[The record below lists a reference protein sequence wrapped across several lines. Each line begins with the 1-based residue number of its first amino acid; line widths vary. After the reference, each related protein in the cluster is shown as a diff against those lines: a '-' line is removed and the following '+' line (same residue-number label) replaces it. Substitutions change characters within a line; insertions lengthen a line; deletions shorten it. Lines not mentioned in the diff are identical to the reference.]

1 MKMRH
6 VVAATSAA
14 LISFGAFAG
23 GGGQHSSAGAA
34 ADPATVREA
43 QQRLMSEG
51 INPGPVDGKLGQQT
65 REGLKEFQ
73 QSRGL
78 EPSGQLDGQTIAAL
92 GIDSESS
99 AAAGG
104 TSPGTASPGATPSS
118 PERSAEPASGG

>member
-6 VVAATSAA
+6 VVAVTSAA
-14 LISFGAFAG
+14 LISFGALAG
-23 GGGQHSSAGAA
+23 GEQHSSAGAS
-34 ADPATVREA
+34 ADAATVRQA

-51 INPGPVDGKLGQQT
+51 INPGPVDGRLGQQT

-92 GIDSESS
+92 GIDSDSP

-104 TSPGTASPGATPSS
+104 TSPGAASPDAAPSS